1 MKKWISLLLVI
12 SIFGLTAL
20 PGYAERGK
28 FVNNSDPQLLSYIKS
43 ELYQKLVSS
52 LNSDDYFVENVEAI
66 YLSEEYF
73 EELEFNS
80 RSNIFFGYN
89 IDELD
94 AQFQGE
100 KYFFTLQDN
109 HTVVKKYEPKDNN
122 DSYYTAMKNMA
133 VGTGIILICV
143 TVSVVS
149 GGVGAPAISMIF
161 SVAAKTGTIAAVSGG
176 ILGGVS
182 AGIVTGFQTGD
193 INEAL
198 KAAAL
203 SGSDGFKWGA
213 ITGALSGGIGEGI
226 ALKGAT
232 LNGLTMNEAALIQKE
247 SKYPLDVIKQFQ
259 NMDQYKVAKEAGL
272 RPYLVDNKVALI
284 RDIDLNYVD
293 EMGRNNLQRMKDGL
307 AALDPATGSPYEL
320 HHIGQKM
327 DSTLAILTRAEH
339 TQNGND
345 AIWHTIEGASQIN
358 RNVFNK
364 QRASFWKEMASILGG
379 GN

>member
-1 MKKWISLLLVI
+1 MKKWISLLLAI
-12 SIFGLTAL
+12 SIFVLTAL

-28 FVNNSDPQLLSYIKS
+28 FLSNADPKLLSYIKS
-43 ELYQKLVSS
+43 DLYQQLVAS
-52 LNSDDYFVENVEAI
+52 LNSDEYFVENVEAI
-66 YLSEEYF
+66 YLSEEYL

-80 RSNIFFGYN
+80 KSNIFFGYTLA
-89 IDELD
+89 ELD

-109 HTVVKKYEPKDNN
+109 QTVVKKYEPQD
-122 DSYYTAMKNMA
+122 DTYYTAMKNMA

-161 SVAAKTGTIAAVSGG
+161 SVAAKTGTVAALSGG
-176 ILGGVS
+176 VLSGVS

-193 INEAL
+193 MNEAL

-259 NMDQYKVAKEAGL
+259 NMDQYKIAKEAGL
-272 RPYLVDNKVALI
+272 RPYMVDNKVALI

-293 EMGRNNLQRMKDGL
+293 EMGRNNLQRMKEGL
-307 AALDPATGSPYEL
+307 AALDPATGKSYEL

-339 TQNGND
+339 TQKGND
-345 AIWHTIEGASQIN
+345 AIWHTLEGASRIN
-358 RNVFNK
+358 RPVFDK
-364 QRASFWKEMASILGG
+364 QREAFWKDMYSILSG